1 MLILRDNVFQDK
13 FQLLQDRTHNLYVIH
28 KIIIQCIV
36 YLEGGCKFNKDNY
49 YIFSKIA
56 KVLSR
61 LLIYCS
67 GQI

>member
-1 MLILRDNVFQDK
+1 MSFIK
-13 FQLLQDRTHNLYVIH
+13 LLFNDH
-28 KIIIQCIV
+28 IV